1 MNTKIYLQST
11 DEIEIMEAGIIEKNF
26 EFADGENHEF
36 TYDFNNKQYATLK
49 SKYNMKSMQ
58 KKGRSLK
65 KRCAL

>member
-36 TYDFNNKQYATLK
+36 TYDLNNK
-49 SKYNMKSMQ
+49 
-58 KKGRSLK
+58 KKARYK
-65 KRCAL
+65 KK